1 MGSNKKAA
9 GPTEE
14 KAAKPRTCPPGTTI
28 ELRKLP
34 KVRKGLMSESF
45 QGIQTSAMDLCN
57 PGHGRSH

>member
-45 QGIQTSAMDLCN
+45 QGI
-57 PGHGRSH
+57 